1 MHYFLTKG
9 HRMAQISDSVSQISM
24 LELWGFFLR
33 SFIKFYFSQN
43 ICKIRQAVFKTLL
56 RD

>member
-9 HRMAQISDSVSQISM
+9 HGMAQISDSVSQIST

-43 ICKIRQAVFKTLL
+43 ICKIHQAIFKTLL